1 MRSIT
6 DPPPHSA
13 AARFDPAFGQRF
25 LLTVE
30 TEGEFDWDK
39 PFERSERGLSHVPRL
54 AKFQMFCENEGV
66 APVYLVDWAVARS
79 TKAGEILRGPLAAG
93 KAEIGVLMHPWIIPP
108 LDQDPSRH
116 DGYAGNLPPELES
129 AKFRG
134 LRDAI
139 EKNFQAAPP
148 IYRAARYGA
157 GPNTAGILAE
167 GGIAI
172 DTSVCAKFDY
182 GAAGGPDYRRHP
194 LAPYWL
200 DDEHTLLELPLTTV
214 FWGMLRRQGD
224 WLYPATEHA
233 EPARSARQAEPARTH
248 SADARG
254 RWRGRGD
261 LRHRHRAR
269 RRIAAPGVLV
279 PQPLAA
285 ARAYPVGAQRGRSR
299 RLLRL
304 VAAHLCL
311 PGAARRRAHV
321 GGGDHARGA
330 AAGGLS
336 EHRLPSPSGIATSRL
351 AQAARRLVFGACS
364 SAVRAG
370 RS

>member
-224 WLYPATEHA
+224 WLYPALRNMPNLRA
-233 EPARSARQAEPARTH
+233 LLARLSLLERIPLTPEGVGVDGAICAIDIALDDGLPLLVFSFH
-248 SADARG
+248 SPSLRPGHTPWVRSEADLDDFYD
-254 RWRGRGD
+254 WW
-261 LRHRHRAR
+261 
-269 RRIAAPGVLV
+269 RRIFAYLELRAVGPTSVAEIMRAVLR
-279 PQPLAA
+279 Q
-285 ARAYPVGAQRGRSR
+285 GA
-299 RLLRL
+299 
-304 VAAHLCL
+304 
-311 PGAARRRAHV
+311 
-321 GGGDHARGA
+321 
-330 AAGGLS
+330 
-336 EHRLPSPSGIATSRL
+336 
-351 AQAARRLVFGACS
+351 
-364 SAVRAG
+364 
-370 RS
+370 